1 MNPGKLQVLVEA
13 CFFETDLWLQA
24 LFVFDAR
31 CAPRSVNTLCNLLPF
46 LAAAGAPHFAN
57 PPTVIVM
64 VGLPARGKTYISKKL
79 TRYLNW
85 IGMPTKGNLISQ
97 KHSPCVLDCVLIAS
111 LKVFLSLCCCSL

>member
-1 MNPGKLQVLVEA
+1 MNVGKLQLFVA
-13 CFFETDLWLQA
+13 PCFFEMDLWLQPSSWA
-24 LFVFDAR
+24 DVCFCCSFCPWR
-31 CAPRSVNTLCNLLPF
+31 PVNTLCNLLPF

-85 IGMPTKGNLISQ
+85 IGMPTKGNLN
-97 KHSPCVLDCVLIAS
+97 SPTHVEAACYC
-111 LKVFLSLCCCSL
+111 LS